1 MKLIPGL
8 GSGISVLLF
17 LDPCDSLV
25 RTAEHAQLA
34 DHLARALVVEAFLWS
49 RDVRDEISQ
58 IGEIVALRIAA
69 LGAYVDADV
78 APLAVIR
85 IDLRFHLA
93 FEPDTPYS
101 YSIFRS

>member
-1 MKLIPGL
+1 MKLIPGF

-25 RTAEHAQLA
+25 RAAEHAQLA
-34 DHLARALVVEAFLWS
+34 DHLALALVVEALLRS
-49 RDVRDEISQ
+49 RDVRDEIPQ
-58 IGEIVALRIAA
+58 IGEVIA
-69 LGAYVDADV
+69 LGIATLGTYVDADV

-93 FEPDTPYS
+93 FEPDTT
-101 YSIFRS
+101 